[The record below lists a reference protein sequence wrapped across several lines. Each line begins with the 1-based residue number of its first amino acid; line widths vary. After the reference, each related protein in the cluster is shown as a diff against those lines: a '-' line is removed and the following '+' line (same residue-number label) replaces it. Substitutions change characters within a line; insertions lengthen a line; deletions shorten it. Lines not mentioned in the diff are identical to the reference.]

1 MSEAMIV
8 TSIAVVVLSGLI
20 AFAWYHSYMGVKG
33 CLQSARA
40 GEIYHFTYE
49 QPLHGRPERYMAK
62 IVDVYSLS
70 EDSIRRLNRKSNYR
84 KNDSNFC
91 RTAHL
96 VTAQTPDGKIRNF
109 YAERTKNVRRPLLGG
124 ALFKSGL
131 AAMMF

>member
-1 MSEAMIV
+1 MSDVMIV

-33 CLQSARA
+33 CLQNANI

-49 QPLHGRPERYMAK
+49 QPVHGEPERYMAK
-62 IVDVYSLS
+62 VLDVYQLN
-70 EDSIRRLNRKSNYR
+70 DASIRRLNQRSNYR
-84 KNDSNFC
+84 KHDPNFY

-109 YAERTKNVRRPLLGG
+109 YAERTKNVRRPMLGNV
-124 ALFKSGL
+124 LFRSGL